1 MDNGA
6 FVYLRMAGG
15 SMDQDKR
22 SGKSGEGTPSGDRL
36 GLEEIVHLTNKIG
49 LEYAQAKKEADRLEL
64 LKPVVRARIAMR
76 LDDGKISEV
85 RLKRLTEIDAEYAD
99 FIEQLSAAKGECDR
113 LRVRYESY
121 KNLFEARRSLLSY
134 QKAEM
139 KIL

>member
-1 MDNGA
+1 MDH
-6 FVYLRMAGG
+6 
-15 SMDQDKR
+15 DKR
-22 SGKSGEGTPSGDRL
+22 SGKSAEAASGDRL

-64 LKPVVRARIAMR
+64 LKPVIRARIAMR

-85 RLKRLTEIDAEYAD
+85 RLKRLTEIDAEYVG
-99 FIEQLSAAKGECDR
+99 FIEQLSTAKGECDR